1 MKEGKY
7 KMDLV
12 GLLSVIAGVLVS
24 VSTILGSFLAVYKWL
39 KKKAESII
47 SNTLN
52 KILEEN
58 ITPKIEHMNVKI
70 NTLED
75 KVNTNEKDRL
85 RSHIIS
91 FSEQLR
97 SGVVPTDTS
106 FRNIFTEHE
115 KYKSL
120 GGNGFEKQ
128 CIKYIEEKYCE
139 YYNK

>member
-47 SNTLN
+47 SNTLH

-58 ITPKIEHMNVKI
+58 ITPKIEQMGSKI